1 MPGFERTAPVFRDE
15 PAPGYGDTFCSL
27 KDVFEAIVCDE
38 SDPPPNPNLTQPN
51 PNLTQPNP
59 NLTQPNPNLTLT

>member
-27 KDVFEAIVCDE
+27 KDVFDAIVCDE
-38 SDPPPNPNLTQPN
+38 SDHVLTMKAARGEEVAAGGW
-51 PNLTQPNP
+51 
-59 NLTQPNPNLTLT
+59 